1 MSDALAVCLATLE
14 AHPLRV
20 SAGATSP
27 NRHVVV
33 VRVLSPL
40 VEDNIALLRA
50 VWANWRKALWA
61 LPNNVP
67 RMWNM

>member
-1 MSDALAVCLATLE
+1 
-14 AHPLRV
+14 
-20 SAGATSP
+20 
-27 NRHVVV
+27 VVV